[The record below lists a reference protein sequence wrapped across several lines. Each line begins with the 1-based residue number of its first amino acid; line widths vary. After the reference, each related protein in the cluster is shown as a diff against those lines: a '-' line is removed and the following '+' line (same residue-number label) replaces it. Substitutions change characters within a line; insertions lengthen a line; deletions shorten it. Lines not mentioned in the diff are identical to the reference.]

1 MSADTEEM
9 ISQAGQTRQRAGELV
24 GALRDARL
32 AWLELCDAWKA
43 VRSQAREAR
52 AEGRNQR
59 HIAILRRALAQKT
72 R

>member
-9 ISQAGQTRQRAGELV
+9 ISQAWQTREQADQLV
-24 GALRDARL
+24 GAVRDARP
-32 AWLELCDAWKA
+32 AWLELRDAWKA
-43 VRSQAREAR
+43 VRSQAREAQ
-52 AEGRNQR
+52 AESRNQR